1 MHGLINA
8 TFCTHI
14 FHPSL
19 RYIPKLNPLK
29 KIGSSFEFFF
39 FLTLSNSTNLQPLLK
54 GWMQCAY
61 WKYKYETFLDINVT
75 FTKVENAWNIIPCE
89 SACNC
94 FCMGFGFANQY
105 IGNFLGWILFG
116 QTFALN
122 IELFYFTFLSWIYYM
137 MIVCVLNNKS
147 IVEDW
152 VSILSNEQK
161 AWNLV

>member
-1 MHGLINA
+1 MHGPINA
-8 TFCTHI
+8 TFLYTHI
-14 FHPSL
+14 PSFL
-19 RYIPKLNPLK
+19 EIYPKIKSFK
-29 KIGSSFEFFF
+29 KIWIKFWIVF

-75 FTKVENAWNIIPCE
+75 FTKVQNAWNIIPCE

-94 FCMGFGFANQY
+94 FYMGFGFANQD

-116 QTFALN
+116 WTFALN

-147 IVEDW
+147 ILEDL